1 MNDAVTTQ
9 VGEWYALVADDDDDW
24 RALVSATLRRAGFQV
39 CEARDGDEL
48 LQRYQALLAL
58 RCRYLVVVSDVNM
71 PGTDGL
77 TACETLRTSSTEIP
91 IVIITGNESPEV
103 LEAARMAGANFVLS
117 KPIGGSALVDAV
129 RRAIGEDAHA

>member
-1 MNDAVTTQ
+1 MDDSAAQ

-24 RALVSATLRRAGFQV
+24 RTLVCATLRRAGFQV

-48 LQRYQALLAL
+48 LQRYQALQAL
-58 RCRYLVVVSDVNM
+58 RCRYLVIVSDLNM

-77 TACETLRTSSTEIP
+77 TACETLRSSSSEIP

-103 LEAARMAGANFVLS
+103 LEAARVAGANFVLS
-117 KPIGGSALVDAV
+117 KPIGGPALVDAV
-129 RRAIGEDAHA
+129 RQAIGEDAHA